1 MKKPFIKLLIVT
13 TVIFSVGFCTTSQA
27 QLFTPGEKVL
37 NIGLGFGPTWYT
49 GGAYTSSVP
58 PISVYL
64 DYGWRDDIGPGT
76 IGLGGYVGYSS
87 YKWEYT
93 YPGYSYGWK
102 YTSVLIGALG
112 TYHLELVEDLDT
124 YTGLLLG
131 FRVLSAK
138 ETGTVPL
145 VNNYSASSSGL
156 AGSWFIGAKYYFSDN
171 FGAFAE
177 LGYGIAYFTLG
188 VSLKL

>member
-1 MKKPFIKLLIVT
+1 MKKPFIKLFFIATLIFCVGMG
-13 TVIFSVGFCTTSQA
+13 SVSKA

-37 NIGLGFGPTWYT
+37 NLGIGFGATWYT
-49 GGAYTSSVP
+49 GGAYTSSIP

-64 DYGWRDDIGPGT
+64 DYAWRDDVGPGT
-76 IGLGGYVGYSS
+76 IGLGGYFGYAS
-87 YKWEYT
+87 YKWEYAYFGDT
-93 YPGYSYGWK
+93 YGWK
-102 YTSVLIGALG
+102 YTSILIGALG
-112 TYHLELVEDLDT
+112 TYHVELVEDLDT

-131 FRVLSAK
+131 FRILSAK
-138 ETGTVPL
+138 ETGTAPL
-145 VNNYSASSSGL
+145 GLNYSASSSGL

-188 VSLKL
+188 VALKL